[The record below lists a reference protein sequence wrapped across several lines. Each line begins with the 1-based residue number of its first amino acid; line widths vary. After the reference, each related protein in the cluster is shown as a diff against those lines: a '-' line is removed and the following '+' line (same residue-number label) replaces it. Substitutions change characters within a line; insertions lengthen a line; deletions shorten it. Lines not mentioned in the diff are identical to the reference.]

1 MGEGMNRGRLRAYRR
16 APHAAAAAAKTA
28 NRTGRAS
35 TPRACAGGWAAP
47 SWVAAAPAQDTKGK
61 GGGREKQAVGG
72 GGGKNGGWAAG
83 HLAGPRREG
92 GEKEGGGS
100 GGPRHEGP
108 KKPGLHLGLKGQ
120 QEMGGGFEV
129 FPIFHLAPNS

>member
-1 MGEGMNRGRLRAYRR
+1 MQRWRMPKVPPAPAGRARCAHALAAGPHRVGSPRLRSKTRR
-16 APHAAAAAAKTA
+16 
-28 NRTGRAS
+28 
-35 TPRACAGGWAAP
+35 
-47 SWVAAAPAQDTKGK
+47 
-61 GGGREKQAVGG
+61 GREKQDV